1 MWLKFTALSL
11 LVSSLVL
18 TGCQSLMTDDRVRDT
33 ASVEQMQL
41 ELDKALAELAKQ
53 QESVVPPANVT
64 AELLPALPVQ
74 QGSSAQQ
81 DRFDLAVDGIA
92 ARDFFI
98 GLVKG
103 TDLNI
108 VVPPDLSGTLR
119 LDLQNVTIDEVMQ
132 IVRDTYGYDY
142 VQKGRL
148 YRVLPNGMRT
158 QMFKIDYLNVQRM
171 GSSETLVSSGQ
182 VSSAGSS
189 NNRSGGSNSNSNSN
203 SNENDNDN
211 DGDSSGSDAQAVV
224 GTRLKTS
231 TDTDFWAGLAET
243 ISIIIGDGNGRRV
256 VVSPQAGMVIVHAM
270 AGELRAVQKFLDKAE
285 LSLRRQVILEAKILE
300 VQLNDGFQAGVNWS
314 ALAEAGDGKNVIFG
328 TGLQNSARTIDPVT
342 GVTTLA
348 NTILSTP
355 TAINMPTDSVGG
367 VFSAA
372 LNLKDFNALIDL
384 LSTQGSVQ
392 VLSSPRI
399 STVNNQK
406 AVIKV
411 GTDEFFVTEIS
422 SQTTTTSS
430 STTPTVD
437 IELTPFFSGIAL
449 DVTPQISESGEVIL
463 HIHPTVSEVQDQ
475 TKTVVGPNGNLVLP
489 LALSSIRE
497 TDSIVRARNGQV
509 VVIGGL
515 MKNNSTDSNAKTPFL
530 GDLPLLGSAFR
541 QKRQS
546 SVKSELIILLKPIVA
561 DDAAWQDSIE
571 GSKQRLSE
579 FQQVFQPGTFQ

>member
-18 TGCQSLMTDDRVRDT
+18 TGCQSLMTDDRARDT

-41 ELDKALAELAKQ
+41 ELDKALAELAQ
-53 QESVVPPANVT
+53 QQATIEPPANVT

-74 QGSSAQQ
+74 QGSVAQQ
-81 DRFDLAVDGIA
+81 ERFDIAVDSVA

-98 GLVKG
+98 GLIKG

-108 VVPPDLSGTLR
+108 VVPPDLSGTLS
-119 LDLQNVTIDEVMQ
+119 LDLQNVTIDDVMQ

-142 VQKGRL
+142 VQRGNL
-148 YRVLPNGMRT
+148 YRILPNGMRT

-171 GSSETLVSSGQ
+171 GSSETQVSSGQ

-189 NNRSGGSNSNSNSN
+189 DNSSGSSDNND
-203 SNENDNDN
+203 DNDTD
-211 DGDSSGSDAQAVV
+211 DGDSDVRAVV

-231 TDTDFWAGLAET
+231 TDSDFWSGLAET
-243 ISIIIGDGNGRRV
+243 IGIIIGDGDARRV
-256 VVSPQAGMVIVHAM
+256 VVSPQSGIVIVHAM

-314 ALAEAGDGKNVIFG
+314 ALAKAGDGKNVIFG

-342 GVTTLA
+342 GTTTLA
-348 NTILSTP
+348 NTILGTP
-355 TAINMPTDSVGG
+355 TAINTPTDSVGG

-384 LSTQGSVQ
+384 LSTQGAVQ

-422 SQTTTTSS
+422 SETTTTSS
-430 STTPTVD
+430 STTPTIDV
-437 IELTPFFSGIAL
+437 ELTPFFSGIAL

-515 MKNNSTDSNAKTPFL
+515 MQNNSTDNNAKTPFF
-530 GDLPLLGSAFR
+530 GDLPLLGGAFR

-546 SVKSELIILLKPIVA
+546 SVKSELVILLKPIVA
-561 DDAAWQDSIE
+561 DDDAWQDSIE
-571 GSKQRLSE
+571 ESKQRLSE

>member
-11 LVSSLVL
+11 LISSLVL

-33 ASVEQMQL
+33 ASVERMQL

-53 QESVVPPANVT
+53 QESVLPPANVT
-64 AELLPALPVQ
+64 AELLPALPVL

-81 DRFDLAVDGIA
+81 DRFDLAVDGVA

-108 VVPPDLSGTLR
+108 VVPPDLSGTLS
-119 LDLQNVTIDEVMQ
+119 LDLQNITIDEVMQ
-132 IVRDTYGYDY
+132 VVRDTYGYDY
-142 VQKGRL
+142 VQKGNL

-158 QMFKIDYLNVQRM
+158 QIFKIDYLNVQRM
-171 GSSETLVSSGQ
+171 GSSETQVSSGQ

-189 NNRSGGSNSNSNSN
+189 DNSTGNA
-203 SNENDNDN
+203 DNDAD
-211 DGDSSGSDAQAVV
+211 DGDDSDTDARAVV
-224 GTRLKTS
+224 GTRLKTI
-231 TDTDFWAGLAET
+231 TDADFWAGLAET
-243 ISIIIGDGNGRRV
+243 IGIIIGDGNGRRV
-256 VVSPQAGMVIVHAM
+256 VVSPQSGMVIVHAL
-270 AGELRAVQKFLDKAE
+270 AGELRSVQEFLGKAE

-300 VQLNDGFQAGVNWS
+300 IQLSDGFQAGVNWS

-328 TGLQNSARTIDPVT
+328 TGLQNTARIIDPVT
-342 GVTTLA
+342 GATTLA
-348 NTILSTP
+348 NTILGTP
-355 TAINMPTDSVGG
+355 TAISMPSDSVGG

-422 SQTTTTSS
+422 SETTTTSS
-430 STTPTVD
+430 STTPTIDV
-437 IELTPFFSGIAL
+437 ELTPFFSGIAL
-449 DVTPQISESGEVIL
+449 DVTPQISENGEVIL
-463 HIHPTVSEVQDQ
+463 HIHPTVSEVEDQ

-546 SVKSELIILLKPIVA
+546 SIKSELIILLKPIVA

-579 FQQVFQPGTFQ
+579 FQQVFQPGAFQ

>member
-1 MWLKFTALSL
+1 MWLKYTALSL
-11 LVSSLVL
+11 LLSSLML
-18 TGCQSLMTDDRVRDT
+18 AGCQMTPERTRDT
-33 ASVEQMQL
+33 ASVEEMQR
-41 ELDKALAELAKQ
+41 ELDKALAELAQ
-53 QESVVPPANVT
+53 QRSSVEPPASIS
-64 AELLPALPVQ
+64 AELLPELPVQ
-74 QGSSAQQ
+74 APVDEQE
-81 DRFDLAVDGIA
+81 RFDIAVDNVA

-108 VVPPDLSGTLR
+108 VVPPDLTGTLS
-119 LDLQNVTIDEVMQ
+119 LDLQNVSIDEVMQ
-132 IVRDTYGYDY
+132 VVRDTYGYDY
-142 VQKGRL
+142 VRKGNL

-158 QMFKIDYLNVQRM
+158 RIFKIDYLNVQRM
-171 GSSETLVSSGQ
+171 GSSETQVSSGQ

-189 NNRSGGSNSNSNSN
+189 DS
-203 SNENDNDN
+203 
-211 DGDSSGSDAQAVV
+211 SSGSSNDDDYRDNNNNDDTDAQAVV

-231 TDTDFWAGLAET
+231 TDADFWAGLSET
-243 ISIIIGDGNGRRV
+243 IGMIIGKGDNRRV
-256 VVSPQAGMVIVHAM
+256 VVSPQAGMVVVHAT
-270 AGELRAVQKFLDKAE
+270 ARELRSVGEFLEKAE

-300 VQLNDGFQAGVNWS
+300 VQLSDGFQAGVNWS
-314 ALAEAGDGKNVIFG
+314 ALAEVGTGKSAIFG
-328 TGLQNSARTIDPVT
+328 TGLTNSARTINPVT
-342 GVTTLA
+342 GQTTLS
-348 NTILSTP
+348 NSTLNTP
-355 TAINMPTDSVGG
+355 TAIDSTSNGIGG

-430 STTPTVD
+430 STIPTVD
-437 IELTPFFSGIAL
+437 VELTPFFSGIAL
-449 DVTPQISESGEVIL
+449 DVTPQISEKGEVIL

-475 TKTVVGPNGNLVLP
+475 TKTVVGPDGDLVLP

-515 MKNNSTDSNAKTPFL
+515 MQNTSNDNNAKTPLL
-530 GDLPLLGSAFR
+530 GDLPVLGKAFR

-546 SVKSELIILLKPIVA
+546 SVKSELVILLKPIIA
-561 DDAAWQDSIE
+561 DDDAWKSSLE
-571 GSKQRLSE
+571 GSRQRISE
-579 FQQVFQPGTFQ
+579 LHQGF

>member
-1 MWLKFTALSL
+1 MRLKLTALSL
-11 LVSSLVL
+11 LLSSLLL
-18 TGCQSLMTDDRVRDT
+18 TGCQALTSNPVRDT

-41 ELDKALAELAKQ
+41 ELDNALATLEQ
-53 QESVVPPANVT
+53 QSVTPPANVT
-64 AELLPALPVQ
+64 AELLPALPIGQ
-74 QGSSAQQ
+74 TSTAQQ
-81 DRFDLAVDGIA
+81 ERFDISVDAVA

-98 GLVKG
+98 GLIKG

-108 VVPPDLSGTLR
+108 VVPPDLSGTLS

-142 VQKGRL
+142 VQNGNL

-158 QMFKIDYLNVQRM
+158 QIFKIDYLNVQRM
-171 GSSETLVSSGQ
+171 GSSETQVSSGQ

-189 NNRSGGSNSNSNSN
+189 DSNSGSWNNSNDN
-203 SNENDNDN
+203 NDDDDNNND
-211 DGDSSGSDAQAVV
+211 SDVRAVV
-224 GTRLKTS
+224 GTRLKTK
-231 TDTDFWAGLAET
+231 TDADFWSGLADT
-243 ISIIIGDGNGRRV
+243 VKIIIGDGKNRRV
-256 VVSPQAGMVIVHAM
+256 VVSPQSGMVIVHAM
-270 AGELRAVQKFLDKAE
+270 ARELRSVAEFLDKAE

-300 VQLNDGFQAGVNWS
+300 VQLSDGFQAGVNWS
-314 ALAEAGDGKNVIFG
+314 ALTEVGDGKNIIFG
-328 TGLQNSARTIDPVT
+328 SGLTNSARTINPTT
-342 GVTTLA
+342 GEATLG
-348 NTILSTP
+348 NTVLGVP
-355 TAINMPTDSVGG
+355 TAISTPNNSVGG

-384 LSTQGSVQ
+384 LATQGTVQ

-399 STVNNQK
+399 STLNNQK

-422 SQTTTTSS
+422 TQTTTTSS

-437 IELTPFFSGIAL
+437 VELTPFFSGIAL
-449 DVTPQISESGEVIL
+449 DVTPQISESGEVVL
-463 HIHPTVSEVQDQ
+463 HIHPTVSEVNDQ

-515 MKNNSTDSNAKTPFL
+515 MKNNSIDENGKTPLL
-530 GDLPLLGSAFR
+530 GDIPFFGSAFR

-561 DDAAWQDSIE
+561 DDAAWQSSIE
-571 GSKQRLSE
+571 ASKQRISE
-579 FQQVFQPGTFQ
+579 FQQVFKPTSFQ

>member
-11 LVSSLVL
+11 LVSSLLL
-18 TGCQSLMTDDRVRDT
+18 TGCQTLTTDDRVRDT
-33 ASVEQMQL
+33 ASVDQMQR

-53 QESVVPPANVT
+53 QESVVPPANIT
-64 AELLPALPVQ
+64 AELLPALSVQ
-74 QGSSAQQ
+74 QSNAAQQ
-81 DRFDLAVDGIA
+81 ERFDIAVDSVA
-92 ARDFFI
+92 ARDFFT

-103 TDLNI
+103 TDQNI
-108 VVPPDLSGTLR
+108 VVPLDLSGKLS
-119 LDLQNVTIDEVMQ
+119 LDLQNVTIDDVMQ

-142 VQKGRL
+142 VHKGNL
-148 YRVLPNGMRT
+148 YRILPNGMRT
-158 QMFKIDYLNVQRM
+158 QIFKIDYLNVQRM
-171 GSSETLVSSGQ
+171 GSSETQVSSGQ
-182 VSSAGSS
+182 VSSAGRSDNNSGSS
-189 NNRSGGSNSNSNSN
+189 DN
-203 SNENDNDN
+203 NDNDDDN
-211 DGDSSGSDAQAVV
+211 DSSDSDVQAVV
-224 GTRLKTS
+224 GTRLRTK
-231 TDTDFWAGLAET
+231 TDTDFWAGLAQT
-243 ISIIIGDGNGRRV
+243 VGIIIGDGENRRV
-256 VVSPQAGMVIVHAM
+256 VVSPQSGMVIVHAL
-270 AGELRAVQKFLDKAE
+270 AGELRAVKEFLDKAE

-300 VQLNDGFQAGVNWS
+300 IQLSDGFQAGVNWS
-314 ALAEAGDGKNVIFG
+314 ALAETGDGKNVIFG
-328 TGLQNSARTIDPVT
+328 TGLRNTARIIDPVT
-342 GVTTLA
+342 GAVTLGPS
-348 NTILSTP
+348 ILGTPSATSTP
-355 TAINMPTDSVGG
+355 SDSVGG

-384 LSTQGSVQ
+384 LSTQGTVQ

-422 SQTTTTSS
+422 SETTTTTTS
-430 STTPTVD
+430 TTPTID

-449 DVTPQISESGEVIL
+449 DVTPQISEDGEVIL
-463 HIHPTVSEVQDQ
+463 HIHPTVSEVEDQ
-475 TKTVVGPNGNLVLP
+475 VKTVVGPNGDLVLP

-515 MKNNSTDSNAKTPFL
+515 MKNNSTDSNAKTPWL

-561 DDAAWQDSIE
+561 DDAAWQNSIE

-579 FQQVFQPGTFQ
+579 FQQVFQPGTFE

>member
-1 MWLKFTALSL
+1 MRLKITALSL
-11 LVSSLVL
+11 LLSSLLL
-18 TGCQSLMTDDRVRDT
+18 TGCQALTSNPARDT
-33 ASVEQMQL
+33 ASLEQMQL
-41 ELDKALAELAKQ
+41 ELDEALAALEQ
-53 QESVVPPANVT
+53 QQSVEPPANVT
-64 AELLPALPVQ
+64 AELLPALPIGQ
-74 QGSSAQQ
+74 AAAQQ
-81 DRFDLAVDGIA
+81 ERFDISVDAVA

-98 GLVKG
+98 GLIKG

-108 VVPPDLSGTLR
+108 VVPPDLSGTLS
-119 LDLQNVTIDEVMQ
+119 LDLQNVSIDEVMQ

-142 VQKGRL
+142 VQNGNL

-158 QMFKIDYLNVQRM
+158 QIFKIDYLNVQRM
-171 GSSETLVSSGQ
+171 GSSETQVSSGQ

-189 NNRSGGSNSNSNSN
+189 DSNSGSSNNNDNNDDDDNSN
-203 SNENDNDN
+203 
-211 DGDSSGSDAQAVV
+211 GSDDQAVV
-224 GTRLKTS
+224 GTRLKTK
-231 TDTDFWAGLAET
+231 TDADFWAGLADT
-243 ISIIIGDGNGRRV
+243 VKIIIGDGKNRRV
-256 VVSPQAGMVIVHAM
+256 VVSPQSGMVIVHAM
-270 AGELRAVQKFLDKAE
+270 ARELRSVAEFLDKAE

-300 VQLNDGFQAGVNWS
+300 VQLSDGFQAGVNWS
-314 ALAEAGDGKNVIFG
+314 ALSEVGDGKNIIFG
-328 TGLQNSARTIDPVT
+328 TGLSNSARTINPTT
-342 GVTTLA
+342 GVTTVG
-348 NTILSTP
+348 NTVLGTP
-355 TAINMPTDSVGG
+355 TAINIPSNSVGG

-384 LSTQGSVQ
+384 LSTQGTVQ

-422 SQTTTTSS
+422 TQTTTTSS
-430 STTPTVD
+430 STTPSVD
-437 IELTPFFSGIAL
+437 VELTPFFSGIAL
-449 DVTPQISESGEVIL
+449 DVTPQISESGEVVL
-463 HIHPTVSEVQDQ
+463 HIHPTVSEVKDQ

-515 MKNNSTDSNAKTPFL
+515 MKNNAIDENAKTPLL
-530 GDLPLLGSAFR
+530 GDIPFFGNAFR

-561 DDAAWQDSIE
+561 NDAAWQSSIE
-571 GSKQRLSE
+571 ASRQRISE
-579 FQQVFQPGTFQ
+579 FQQVFKPASLQ

>member
-1 MWLKFTALSL
+1 MRLKITALSL
-11 LVSSLVL
+11 LLSSLLL
-18 TGCQSLMTDDRVRDT
+18 TGCQALTSNPARDT
-33 ASVEQMQL
+33 ASLEQMQL
-41 ELDKALAELAKQ
+41 ELDEALAALEQ
-53 QESVVPPANVT
+53 QQSVEPPANVT
-64 AELLPALPVQ
+64 AELLPALPIGQ
-74 QGSSAQQ
+74 AAAQQ
-81 DRFDLAVDGIA
+81 ERFDISVDAVA

-98 GLVKG
+98 GLIKG

-108 VVPPDLSGTLR
+108 VVPPDLSGTLS
-119 LDLQNVTIDEVMQ
+119 LDLQNVSIDEVMQ

-142 VQKGRL
+142 VQNGNL

-158 QMFKIDYLNVQRM
+158 QIFKIDYLNVQRM
-171 GSSETLVSSGQ
+171 GSSETQVSSGQ

-189 NNRSGGSNSNSNSN
+189 DSNSGSSNNNDNNDDDDNSN
-203 SNENDNDN
+203 
-211 DGDSSGSDAQAVV
+211 GSDDQAVV
-224 GTRLKTS
+224 GTRLKTK
-231 TDTDFWAGLAET
+231 TDADFWAGLADT
-243 ISIIIGDGNGRRV
+243 VKIIIGDGKNRRV
-256 VVSPQAGMVIVHAM
+256 VVSPQSGMVIVHAM
-270 AGELRAVQKFLDKAE
+270 ARELRSVAEFLDKAE

-300 VQLNDGFQAGVNWS
+300 VQLSDGFQAGVNWS
-314 ALAEAGDGKNVIFG
+314 ALSEVGDGKNIIFG
-328 TGLQNSARTIDPVT
+328 SGLSNSARTINPTT
-342 GVTTLA
+342 GVTTVG
-348 NTILSTP
+348 NTVLGTP
-355 TAINMPTDSVGG
+355 TAINIPSNSVGG

-384 LSTQGSVQ
+384 LSTQGTVQ

-422 SQTTTTSS
+422 TQTTTTSS
-430 STTPTVD
+430 STTPSVD
-437 IELTPFFSGIAL
+437 VELTPFFSGIAL
-449 DVTPQISESGEVIL
+449 DVTPQISESGEVVL
-463 HIHPTVSEVQDQ
+463 HIHPTVSEVKDQ

-515 MKNNSTDSNAKTPFL
+515 MKNNAIDENAKTPLL
-530 GDLPLLGSAFR
+530 GDIPFFGNAFR

-561 DDAAWQDSIE
+561 NDAAWQSSIE
-571 GSKQRLSE
+571 ASRQRISE
-579 FQQVFQPGTFQ
+579 FQQVFKPASLQ